1 MPETVSK
8 EDLQDSLFLLDGSAL
23 AYRSHFAMA
32 RSNLSSGDGL
42 PTGATFGFTMEL
54 KRILDRVKPRWIALV
69 MDTAAPTFRHRQ
81 FPDYKATRE
90 KMPDDL
96 VEQLPWIKDAT
107 RALGV
112 PLLELDGYEADDIMG
127 TLARRAES
135 DGKRVFLVSGDKD
148 FMQLV
153 SDKVLIYNIMK
164 RNVDL
169 EIQGATEVQEKFG
182 VTPDRVIDVLGLM
195 GDSSDNVPG
204 IPGIGEK
211 TAKKLIVKY
220 GSMDALLENPGEDIS
235 PKIRDALRENREI
248 GLLSKQ
254 LVTID
259 VEVPIDTTLDDLE
272 YAGPDR
278 KFGQELFAKLGFRP
292 LVEEM
297 KERTEIADVSS
308 DYHIVRTIGELD
320 ALIERMS
327 AAPLYAVDT
336 ETTSLKWREARVV
349 GVSFADAPGQAW
361 YVPMN
366 LDPPI
371 IEDTFGAWR
380 GEAVLE
386 HLRPLLEDPRPAKC
400 GQNVKY
406 DMMVLRGAGIR
417 MAGIRT
423 DSMIAAY
430 LLEPQLRERN
440 LDALS
445 LRHFD
450 HLKIKTEELIG
461 KGKNQLTMDLL
472 PVDDVGIYACEDA
485 DFTWRLADSFLGR
498 MEAEGLL
505 PLHDEIEMP
514 LVGVLCD
521 MEEAG
526 VRVDRDLLKQ
536 MAKGLQKQADGLEKR
551 IREIAE
557 DDNLNVNSPRQLG
570 ELLFERLKVHQDIGY
585 KPKKTKTGWA
595 TGQEVLEALSE
606 HPLPKLILEYRSFTK
621 LLSTYINALPLLVD
635 EEDGRIHTS
644 FNQAIA
650 ATGRLSSSDPNLQNI
665 PIRTETGRKIR
676 EAFLP
681 SRDGCILLA
690 ADYSQVELRIM
701 AHLSGDENLI
711 QAFRGG
717 ADIHADTASRIFGV
731 DPAEVD
737 VTMRSRSKAINFGIL
752 YGMGPQRLARET
764 GLTLEEAKTFIT
776 RYFDAFPAIKGFI
789 DGLKDFT
796 RSEGYAQTIMKRKR
810 PLPDINSSNGMLRSQ
825 AENMA
830 VNTPIQG
837 SAADILKIAMVRVA
851 RRLKDGGFEARM
863 ILTVHDELVLDL
875 PDAELEPV
883 QALVVEEMEGA
894 ADLSVPLKVHVGV
907 GANWLEAH

>member
-1 MPETVSK
+1 MPEIVSK

-23 AYRSHFAMA
+23 AYRSHFAMS

-42 PTGATFGFTMEL
+42 PTGATYGFTMEL
-54 KRILDRVKPRWIALV
+54 KRILDRVKPRWIAVV
-69 MDTAAPTFRHRQ
+69 MDTAAPTFRHEQ
-81 FPDYKATRE
+81 YADYKATRE

-96 VEQLPWIKDAT
+96 LEQIPWIKDAS

-112 PLLELDGYEADDIMG
+112 PLLELDGYEADDVMG
-127 TLARRAES
+127 TLARRAEA

-153 SDKVLIYNIMK
+153 SDKIRIYNIMK

-169 EIQGATEVQEKFG
+169 EIQGAGEVLEKFG

-204 IPGIGEK
+204 VPGIGEK
-211 TAKKLIVKY
+211 TAKKLIHKY
-220 GSMDALLENPGEDIS
+220 GSMEALLDDPSEDLS
-235 PKIRDALRENREI
+235 PKIRSALQDNREI

-259 VEVPIDTTLDDLE
+259 VETPIGVTIDELE

-278 KFGQELFAKLGFRP
+278 PFGAKLFAKLGFQS

-297 KERTEIADVSS
+297 KERTEVADVSS
-308 DYHIVRTIGELD
+308 DYHIVRTLEELD
-320 ALIERMS
+320 DLIKRMS

-336 ETTSLKWREARVV
+336 ETTSLKWRQARLV
-349 GVSFADAPGQAW
+349 GVSFADGPGQAW

-371 IEDTFGAWR
+371 IEDAFGAWR

-386 HLRPLLEDPRPAKC
+386 HLRPLLEDPRIAKC
-400 GQNVKY
+400 GQNIKY
-406 DMMVLRGAGIR
+406 DMMVLRTSGVR
-417 MAGIRT
+417 MAGVRT
-423 DSMIAAY
+423 DTMIAAY
-430 LLEPQLRERN
+430 LLEPQRRERN

-450 HLKIKTEELIG
+450 HVKVKTEELIG
-461 KGKNQLTMDLL
+461 KGKNQLTMDML
-472 PVDDVGIYACEDA
+472 PIDDVGTYACEDA
-485 DFTWRLADSFLGR
+485 DFTWRLADLFLGR

-505 PLHDEIEMP
+505 SLHDEVEMP
-514 LVGVLCD
+514 LVEVLCD

-536 MAKGLQKQADGLEKR
+536 MAKGLQKQADELEER
-551 IREIAE
+551 IRDIAE
-557 DDNLNVNSPRQLG
+557 DNSLNVNSPRQLG
-570 ELLFERLKVHQDIGY
+570 EVLFGRLKIHEEIGY

-595 TGQEVLEALSE
+595 TGQEVLEALSA
-606 HPLPKLILEYRSFTK
+606 HPLPKLILEYRGLTK

-644 FNQAIA
+644 FNQTIA

-681 SRDGCILLA
+681 AADGDLLLA

-711 QAFRGG
+711 QAFQAG
-717 ADIHADTASRIFGV
+717 ADIHSDTASRIFGV

-764 GLTLEEAKTFIT
+764 GLTLEEAKAFIA
-776 RYFDAFPAIKGFI
+776 RYFDAFPAIRGFV
-789 DGLKDFT
+789 DGLKEFT
-796 RSEGYAQTIMKRKR
+796 RSKGYAQTIMNRKR

-837 SAADILKIAMVRVA
+837 SAADILKVAMVRVA
-851 RRLKDGGFEARM
+851 GRLKDGGFEARM

-875 PDAELEPV
+875 PAAELDPV
-883 QALVVEEMEGA
+883 RDLVIEEMEGA
-894 ADLSVPLKVHVGV
+894 ADLAVPLKVEVGV